1 MTGKSAA
8 IILRQM
14 HEKCLIDAKKL
25 DEFVDFPA
33 WFSTLSC
40 QENALSYEDQKKMEA
55 DKNCEGKNIKIGNSY

>member
-14 HEKCLIDAKKL
+14 HEKCIVDARKL
-25 DEFVDFPA
+25 DEHVDFPA

-40 QENALSYEDQKKMEA
+40 KEDMVSYEDQKKIEA
-55 DKNCEGKNIKIGNSY
+55 ETNCAQKNLKISNAY